1 MYYQHGAS
9 FGFSND
15 SSLLRA
21 NYDGF
26 SNINVFKHDKKLYS
40 NSDECGHQIENAL
53 IILDLL

>member
-26 SNINVFKHDKKLYS
+26 SEINVSKHDKS
-40 NSDECGHQIENAL
+40 F
-53 IILDLL
+53 ILTVMSVETKN